1 MLLSACH
8 FTSWEPPCPC
18 NRGNPI
24 LKNILLQAN
33 LQLTALFMLHQ
44 SCLCR
49 YPPSPVLCCC
59 CRYHYCIALW
69 GIYADV
75 MSSACLPRNRFTYYW
90 FNTKLSDIPKNSCVL
105 FYRTKQHVN
114 VEFRTQT
121 ECYFLHWDT
130 TDTKSM
136 LCTYSMAV
144 TVIFFLLFCLFV

>member
-1 MLLSACH
+1 MCCLAHVTSLPGSLLARVTVVTH
-8 FTSWEPPCPC
+8 ANDEL
-18 NRGNPI
+18 I

-59 CRYHYCIALW
+59 CRYHFCIALW

-75 MSSACLPRNRFTYYW
+75 ISSACLPRNRFTYYW
-90 FNTKLSDIPKNSCVL
+90 FNTKVSDIPKNSCIL

-114 VEFRTQT
+114 VEFWTQT

-130 TDTKSM
+130 TDS
-136 LCTYSMAV
+136 Y
-144 TVIFFLLFCLFV
+144 FFSLF

>member
-90 FNTKLSDIPKNSCVL
+90 FNTKVSDIPKNSCVL
-105 FYRTKQHVN
+105 FYRTN
-114 VEFRTQT
+114 
-121 ECYFLHWDT
+121 
-130 TDTKSM
+130 SM
-136 LCTYSMAV
+136 LMWNFGHRQS
-144 TVIFFLLFCLFV
+144 VIFYIGTRQTPRVCYVLIAWL